1 MTSTRSSGPRRKRK
15 TTALDILNSIS
26 NKSDDVSHED
36 ERLTQSA
43 RPARQLRNMPRAPR
57 RDIWD
62 IPNSTE
68 HPHNPVTRSSP
79 LAAAEAQT
87 PRRSTRLNSRT
98 DLQGSPVRSSPRT
111 TRATAN
117 YRYEDGEGGSKQSQP
132 EENDDDLAEDNEVFE
147 SAEEDDYDMMGN
159 FDLFSDDDRHPS
171 PSAFQLEQNLE
182 QSGRFES
189 AQSTPHKNAMS
200 PRAWS
205 TSPAVV
211 IENGLN
217 KVLETPLAERRQLRS
232 RAVQSPAK
240 DDDRDVDMDKSEDM
254 ISDDDDNSELSDDAS
269 PGPSSSSSSSGLF
282 VRQDSPD
289 PSSRRFLRPRK
300 QGQPTYGRALRSHI
314 TQEMST
320 NHRSLS
326 SSQSSEPSG
335 SGGRQS
341 PSQDVSPKPRR
352 PTIRRSSPPVRWSV
366 TSSARRLSSG
376 ALASRR
382 VRNRSSR
389 IVYYYT
395 PAESPE
401 PESDYPQHKDA
412 MKLGKQEHN
421 WRTLIDEARKIEKLA
436 NSRSQD
442 DSSMEEYL
450 GDMVQLIE
458 RLQQRHENLQEG
470 SDLSSDEQG
479 DYPQKSAKSLDKIK
493 FVGGQILDDVYVI
506 VQEREDEKRSRELF
520 DAFEARIIPDLVR
533 LTFAFFD
540 QYHSNPRRYPE
551 AYNHLFRTLDIL
563 YELSDRMLA
572 LVKEKYVRTVTRC
585 KNLLLPLQNLKTA
598 CKDGLLKNFRSKQSG
613 RDSGAGTVKRQQP
626 ATWTDAEGE
635 ALLAGLQRH
644 TGPGRYAYIR
654 RDFSAVLGTRTLPEL
669 KEQARFLHDC
679 IVPEMQYQIDAPGGQ
694 QQWNWLLSVRE

>member
-26 NKSDDVSHED
+26 NKSNDVLHED

-62 IPNSTE
+62 IPNSPE
-68 HPHNPVTRSSP
+68 PPHDSVTSSSP

-87 PRRSTRLNSRT
+87 PRRSTRLNNRT
-98 DLQGSPVRSSPRT
+98 DLQDKLVRSSPRINH
-111 TRATAN
+111 ATVN
-117 YRYEDGEGGSKQSQP
+117 YQYEDGEGDSKQSQP
-132 EENDDDLAEDNEVFE
+132 EGDDDDDSAEDNEGSE
-147 SAEEDDYDMMGN
+147 APEEEDYDMMEN
-159 FDLFSDDDRHPS
+159 FNLFSDDDRYPS
-171 PSAFQLEQNLE
+171 PAAFQLEQNLE

-189 AQSTPHKNAMS
+189 AQSTPHKNATS

-211 IENGLN
+211 IENGPN
-217 KVLETPLAERRQLRS
+217 KVLETPLAERRQLRI

-240 DDDRDVDMDKSEDM
+240 DDDGDVDMDESEDM
-254 ISDDDDNSELSDDAS
+254 INNGDDNSEQSDDAS
-269 PGPSSSSSSSGLF
+269 PGPSSSNSSSGLF

-289 PSSRRFLRPRK
+289 PSSGRSLRPRQ
-300 QGQPTYGRALRSHI
+300 QGQPTYGRTLRSHKS
-314 TQEMST
+314 QMST
-320 NHRSLS
+320 NYRSPS
-326 SSQSSEPSG
+326 SSQSSEPSR
-335 SGGRQS
+335 SDGRQS
-341 PSQDVSPKPRR
+341 PSQDVSPRPRR
-352 PTIRRSSPPVRWSV
+352 STRRRPSPPVRRSI
-366 TSSARRLSSG
+366 TSSARQLSSG

-382 VRNRSSR
+382 IRNRSSR
-389 IVYYYT
+389 VVYNYA

-412 MKLGKQEHN
+412 MKIGNQEHN
-421 WRTLIDEARKIEKLA
+421 WRTLIDEARKIENLA

-450 GDMVQLIE
+450 GDMLQLIE
-458 RLQQRHENLQEG
+458 RLQQRHESLQEG
-470 SDLSSDEQG
+470 SDLSSNEQG
-479 DYPQKSAKSLDKIK
+479 EYAQQSAKVLDKIK
-493 FVGGQILDDVYVI
+493 FVGDQILDDVYVI
-506 VQEREDEKRSRELF
+506 VEEREDEEESRELF
-520 DAFEARIIPDLVR
+520 DAFEARIIPDLIR

-540 QYHSNPRRYPE
+540 QYHSNPRRYPK
-551 AYNHLFRTLDIL
+551 AYNLLFRTLNIL
-563 YELSDRMLA
+563 YGLSDRMLA

-585 KNLLLPLQNLKTA
+585 KSLLLPLQGLKTA
-598 CKDGLLKNFRSKQSG
+598 CKDGLLKNPRSKQSG
-613 RDSGAGTVKRQQP
+613 RDSGAGPVERQQP

-654 RDFSAVLGTRTLPEL
+654 RDFPAVLGTRMLPEL
-669 KEQARFLHDC
+669 QEQARFLHDC
-679 IVPEMQYQIDAPGGQ
+679 IVPEMQYQINAPGGR
-694 QQWNWLLSVRE
+694 QQWDWLLSVRI